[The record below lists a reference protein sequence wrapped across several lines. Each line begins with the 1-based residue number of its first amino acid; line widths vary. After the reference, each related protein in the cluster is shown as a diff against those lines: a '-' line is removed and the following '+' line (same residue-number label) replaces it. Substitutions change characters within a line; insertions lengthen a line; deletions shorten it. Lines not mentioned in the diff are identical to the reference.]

1 MMFTRTVV
9 MTVVTFS
16 LDDAGDD
23 DREALILLSS

>member
-1 MMFTRTVV
+1 MMFTRTVM

-16 LDDAGDD
+16 FNEAGDD